1 MKNHIYL
8 NAEVKGG
15 KIHYPIKA
23 NESRIKNFLAN
34 APDGAKIEMFISVSD
49 EKKGS
54 NAQLARIHAMCREI
68 ANEIGYTFEEIK
80 LQIKRQAGLC
90 FMKNNS
96 EYCKSFAACDR
107 AELNLAIQ
115 ACIEIGDFNNM
126 NLR

>member
-8 NAEVKGG
+8 NAEIKNG
-15 KIHYPIKA
+15 KITYPIKA
-23 NESRIKNFLAN
+23 NESRLNNFLAN
-34 APDGAKIEMFISVSD
+34 APEGAKVEMFISVSD

-54 NAQLARIHAMCREI
+54 NAQLARVHAMCREI
-68 ANEIGYTFEEIK
+68 ANELGYTFEEVK

-96 EYCKSFAACDR
+96 EYCKSFAQCDR

-115 ACIEIGDFNNM
+115 AAIEIGDFSNM

>member
-1 MKNHIYL
+1 
-8 NAEVKGG
+8 
-15 KIHYPIKA
+15 
-23 NESRIKNFLAN
+23 
-34 APDGAKIEMFISVSD
+34 
-49 EKKGS
+49 
-54 NAQLARIHAMCREI
+54 MCREI
-68 ANEIGYTFEEIK
+68 ANELGYTFEEIK
-80 LQIKRQAGLC
+80 LQVKRQAGLC

>member
-1 MKNHIYL
+1 MKNNISID
-8 NAEVKGG
+8 AIIKDG

-23 NESRIKNFLAN
+23 NESRMNNFLAN
-34 APDGAKIEMFISVSD
+34 APEGAKVEMFISVSD

-68 ANEIGYTFEEIK
+68 ANEIGYTFNEVK
-80 LQIKRQAGLC
+80 LQVKRQAGLC
-90 FMKNNS
+90 FMKNNT
-96 EYCKSFAACDR
+96 EYCKSFAQCDR

-115 ACIEIGDFNNM
+115 ACIEIGDFSNM

>member
-1 MKNHIYL
+1 MKNNISID
-8 NAEVKGG
+8 AVIKDG

-23 NESRIKNFLAN
+23 NESRMNNFLAN
-34 APDGAKIEMFISVSD
+34 APEGAKVEMFISVSN

-68 ANEIGYTFEEIK
+68 ANEIGYTFNEVK
-80 LQIKRQAGLC
+80 LQVKRQAGLC
-90 FMKNNS
+90 FMKNNT
-96 EYCKSFAACDR
+96 EYCKSFAQCDR

-115 ACIEIGDFNNM
+115 ACIEIGDFSNM

>member
-1 MKNHIYL
+1 MKNNISI
-8 NAEVKGG
+8 NGIIKDGQ
-15 KIHYPIKA
+15 IHYPIKA
-23 NESRIKNFLAN
+23 NESRMNNFLAN
-34 APDGAKIEMFISVSD
+34 APEGAKVEMFVSISD
-49 EKKGS
+49 EVKGS

-68 ANEIGYTFEEIK
+68 ANEIGYTFNEVK
-80 LQIKRQAGLC
+80 LQVKRQAGLC

-96 EYCKSFAACDR
+96 EYCKSFAQCDK